1 MTSIGMALLIFGAS
15 PYFVWQ
21 QIYDSGKTD
30 MCHGVCLDSSGR
42 VVVVGKTNQLS
53 NYDCWTIIISDSGDS
68 LLSFLYDNG
77 RDETPVGIATI
88 ATQDIAIAMTSATA
102 ENQRIETI
110 LCDSTGE
117 LLWKRKQYAS
127 GTTEAT
133 AITVGLDGEIYVSG
147 RYSISP
153 ANHFLTINGYD
164 CEGQPVV
171 SVNIGAINNFT
182 GGIQVDPQGYIY
194 LGADRRGPC
203 ALWKFSSEGD
213 FEWQRGYNDRAARGF
228 GLEINDADHLFQAG
242 DLIIGIGINFDFLLL
257 KWDTS
262 GRLFWDPGKNY
273 DLGADEHCCDIA
285 LDAGPAGPSD
295 CYLAGWQAR
304 GEEEDVALVKTD
316 SAGNMLWGWVD
327 TLEGKQQIESIEVDS
342 DGYIYLAGSHHNGEN
357 WDMLVMK
364 VRQPLTITG
373 RVTDSA
379 DASMEGITVSLTGDT
394 TVEVLTD
401 TGGYYGIEVYNGG
414 SYTVSPNLHSWVF
427 EPSSHTYTPLAHR
440 MWDQDFENRRW
451 TGVGEDTYI
460 RPSPYWELISS
471 VGPQIVLQYFN
482 YPQGF
487 NVSIFDASGC
497 RVEEIHSATQSGT
510 LIWGENQHP
519 GVYFVQVRS
528 GESIENMKVV
538 LVK

>member
-1 MTSIGMALLIFGAS
+1 MNFVVEFLALILGAS
-15 PYFVWQ
+15 PYPVWQ
-21 QIYDSGKTD
+21 QVYDGGKVD
-30 MCHGVCLDSSGR
+30 MCHGLCLDSSGR
-42 VVVVGKTNQLS
+42 VVVVGETNQAS
-53 NYDCWTIIISDSGDS
+53 NYDCWMIAISKSGDS
-68 LLSFLYDNG
+68 LWSWFYDDGSDEKGSAITTTREGSIAVFTTIDLRVKTMLYDSSGSILWQHG
-77 RDETPVGIATI
+77 RTAPTHIEIAGIIATGDDRI
-88 ATQDIAIAMTSATA
+88 YTA
-102 ENQRIETI
+102 DWYRYSNYEYLNMACYSCGGDLIFYTNT
-110 LCDSTGE
+110 LTV
-117 LLWKRKQYAS
+117 WS
-127 GTTEAT
+127 GVTD
-133 AITVGLDGEIYVSG
+133 ITVGPL
-147 RYSISP
+147 
-153 ANHFLTINGYD
+153 
-164 CEGQPVV
+164 
-171 SVNIGAINNFT
+171 
-182 GGIQVDPQGYIY
+182 GYIY
-194 LGADRRGPC
+194 LGSSKAGPC
-203 ALWKFSSEGD
+203 ALWRFSSEGEI
-213 FEWQRGYNDRAARGF
+213 EWFREYGNGTTRGF
-228 GLEINDADHLFQAG
+228 ALEINDADHFFLSGDFVAG
-242 DLIIGIGINFDFLLL
+242 THFDFDFLLL
-257 KWDTS
+257 KWDTA
-262 GRLFWDPGKNY
+262 GRLIWPEHKAY
-273 DLGADEHCCDIA
+273 DLGADEHCRDIA

-295 CYLAGWQAR
+295 CYLAGWQER
-304 GEEEDVALVKTD
+304 GEEEDVALIKTD

-394 TVEVLTD
+394 TVDVLTD
-401 TGGYYGIEVYNGG
+401 TGGYYFIEVYNGG
-414 SYTVSPNLHSWVF
+414 NYTVSPNLHSWVF

-440 MWDQDFENRRW
+440 MWDQDFENGRW